1 MNLLKPRFTIA
12 GLLILIMLCAFA
24 VENRVSSYRQQVV
37 SARKIEK
44 LGGEVLYGWHNPTVK
59 DSVWFASSARP
70 EIRNDGKRVMIPYTN
85 PVPCRSICTS
95 APEEDPSWSIFDLT
109 TNWDIQYVALPDK
122 CFSSDVVEL
131 LGTLPNLRYIEVKWS
146 GQGYYHSTGTEN
158 EQLRGLRESFP
169 ALEVIYMYDH
179 LLLNEP

>member
-85 PVPCRSICTS
+85 PVPLQI
-95 APEEDPSWSIFDLT
+95 DLYLRT
-109 TNWDIQYVALPDK
+109 RGG
-122 CFSSDVVEL
+122 SVVVHLRLDDEL
-131 LGTLPNLRYIEVKWS
+131 GYSVRCLA
-146 GQGYYHSTGTEN
+146 GQ
-158 EQLRGLRESFP
+158 
-169 ALEVIYMYDH
+169 M
-179 LLLNEP
+179 LLFRCS